1 MRFRV
6 ILSRYS
12 SRLFPGLSDSHDQRR
27 GPFKTPL
34 SLLVPFFNIYFLRH
48 FFRGCLYF
56 FPGSKFVLSLSLSFS
71 ALGRPPPP
79 VPLAGPSFFFP
90 LILSPFPL
98 DIESHEVSSSV
109 QHNQPGR
116 VWPKA
121 NRPRWRRNAPPSTR
135 PLSGREIQ
143 NATDGSVAATAP
155 KCACAPLS

>member
-79 VPLAGPSFFFP
+79 VPLAGPSFFF
-90 LILSPFPL
+90 LLFCRRFPS
-98 DIESHEVSSSV
+98 I
-109 QHNQPGR
+109 
-116 VWPKA
+116 
-121 NRPRWRRNAPPSTR
+121 
-135 PLSGREIQ
+135 
-143 NATDGSVAATAP
+143 
-155 KCACAPLS
+155 

>member
-56 FPGSKFVLSLSLSFS
+56 FPGSKFVLSLSLSLSRHSAAPHHPSPWPGLLFFS
-71 ALGRPPPP
+71 SYFVAVSPRYRIPRGFFQCATQPTRSG
-79 VPLAGPSFFFP
+79 LA
-90 LILSPFPL
+90 
-98 DIESHEVSSSV
+98 ESESAKMASKRATFD
-109 QHNQPGR
+109 PAI
-116 VWPKA
+116 K
-121 NRPRWRRNAPPSTR
+121 RPRNPKRDRR
-135 PLSGREIQ
+135 
-143 NATDGSVAATAP
+143 
-155 KCACAPLS
+155 